1 MTDVTMFELVMLALL
16 LFILRYY
23 IHKPVYA

>member
-1 MTDVTMFELVMLALL
+1 MTDVTMFELVMLAVF
-16 LFILRYY
+16 LFILHYY